1 MSSGLTMRK
10 TKQTNETIF
19 HTCEALLYV
28 LESEVK
34 KNGLFPVPHA
44 ELLMVIGDIF
54 IEGWR
59 HCGLSIYTIV
69 SDIKNFI

>member
-1 MSSGLTMRK
+1 MRK

-28 LESEVK
+28 LESELK
-34 KNGLFPVPHA
+34 ENGHFLVPHA
-44 ELLMVIGDIF
+44 ELIMVGDIF
-54 IEGWR
+54 MKGWR
-59 HCGLSIYTIV
+59 HCGLSLYTIV